1 MIGRCANIPSL
12 EDKILGT
19 ARLIGREIV
28 RQGTEVM
35 GERNTN
41 PEVPSVIGI
50 LRHLSEFLCKIEHLS
65 FAACRIIQK
74 REG

>member
-19 ARLIGREIV
+19 ARVIGREIV

-35 GERNTN
+35 GERSTD
-41 PEVPSVIGI
+41 PEV
-50 LRHLSEFLCKIEHLS
+50 LSAMGYANHRCGVLFPPD
-65 FAACRIIQK
+65 AP
-74 REG
+74 